1 MAYRIGKDE
10 HIAAGLLRILR
21 EDLDAAERAFRA
33 SDRREQRVHEVR
45 RRLKRI
51 RTILRIVEPAFGEQA
66 AETRRLLSEAGRL
79 LASARDADVAA
90 ASARA
95 LAETAEGVD
104 TLGFARVADT
114 LGREAAEAHR
124 QRTPVGQIMMLFATA
139 GASIASMEPGFDGTR
154 LFDRSIRRVYLR
166 GRRAMKKARV
176 SLATADLHAWRK
188 QAKQLGYHFALGR
201 ERLPKAARRLEEH
214 LDALGDVLGADNDH
228 ALLAEKLALMP
239 SADLSLMS
247 QLSAIST
254 RRQRLEADAFALG
267 EKIYRRKADAFAR
280 KFTLG

>member
-1 MAYRIGKDE
+1 MVYRIGKDE
-10 HIAAGLLRILR
+10 EVAAGLLRSMR
-21 EDLDAAERAFRA
+21 EDLAAAERAFRTA
-33 SDRREQRVHEVR
+33 GQREQRVHEVR

-51 RTILRIVEPAFGEQA
+51 RTILRIVEPAFGDQA
-66 AETRRLLSEAGRL
+66 VETRHLLSEAARL

-95 LAETAEGVD
+95 LAEAATGDD
-104 TLGFARVADT
+104 TLGFGRVADT

-139 GASIASMEPGFDGTR
+139 GAAVAAMEPTFDGAR
-154 LFDRSIRRVYLR
+154 LFDKSLRRIYGR
-166 GRRAMKKARV
+166 GRRAMRKAQA

-188 QAKQLGYHFALGR
+188 QAKQLGYHMALGR
-201 ERLPKAARRLEEH
+201 DRLSKPARRLEEK
-214 LDALGDVLGADNDH
+214 LDALGDILGADNDH

-247 QLSAIST
+247 QLSAISAQ
-254 RRQRLEADAFALG
+254 RQRLEAEAFALG
-267 EKIYRRKADAFAR
+267 AAIYRRKPDAFAR
-280 KFTLG
+280 KFRLD